1 MATKDIK
8 VGNFYHVL
16 VKVLDINPIN
26 GEITTETANEFGTSL
41 NKEPTYFARCEKEAF
56 FPITPENDR
65 KNSEPAPKYD
75 TCRLFRKGDKVR
87 VVEWNGRKYYDYDHH
102 TELKTGCIAE
112 IWENEKD
119 EQEEG
124 FVSVMFEEHIRCVP
138 PCYLELITPVEEIE
152 PWVIDEGDP
161 HFWGIVKIAGKFPV
175 MLPRDYYT
183 REQAEAECER
193 LNAEH
198 RKEQNND

>member
-1 MATKDIK
+1 MNIEDIK
-8 VGNFYHVL
+8 AGETYNVR
-16 VKVLDINPIN
+16 VKVSRINAA
-26 GEITTETANEFGTSL
+26 GVFCYACDKDG
-41 NKEPTYFARCEKEAF
+41 TYFGKHTNLFTEDEVEAF
-56 FPITPENDR
+56 TPVT
-65 KNSEPAPKYD
+65 PAPKYD

-183 REQAEAECER
+183 REQAEAEVDR
-193 LNAEH
+193 LNAEY
-198 RKEQNND
+198 RKEQK